1 MQGRIM
7 KITLS
12 GNQVDIGDRLRNHVE
27 ENVLN
32 VVNKYFP
39 APVSCSVYFTKSA
52 DTFTAEVTVHPAKN
66 IILKGTGSAGDP
78 YSAFDDANQHIATR
92 LRRHKTKLNDHKGK
106 TGLAEIA
113 NEAVFSLNEDAEE
126 IDIDDAPLTI
136 AELEANIPVC
146 TVSEAVMYMDLNNE
160 NALMFKNSANGNFN
174 MVYRRKDGNIGWVEP
189 KSEN

>member
-1 MQGRIM
+1 M

-32 VVNKYFP
+32 AVNKYFP
-39 APVSCSVYFTKSA
+39 APISCSVTFNKVKDSFNA
-52 DTFTAEVTVHPAKN
+52 DVTVHPAKN
-66 IILKGTGSAGDP
+66 IILKGSGSAGDP
-78 YSAFDDANQHIATR
+78 YSAFDAANEHIATR

-113 NEAVFSLNEDAEE
+113 NEAVFSLNEEAEE

-146 TVSEAVMYMDLNNE
+146 TVSEAVMYMDLNDE
-160 NALMFKNSANGNFN
+160 VALMFKNAATSKFN

-189 KSEN
+189 KTEN